1 MTNTTTKMTASDKIV
16 AVVNRSSTPLT
27 NAQVAARS
35 HVNTKTVRN
44 LLPILGRRGFISYS

>member
-1 MTNTTTKMTASDKIV
+1 MTNTTKMTASDKIV